1 MRPTTFLVRAFSV
14 ALFVAAASAASP
26 TAGQQAG
33 PAPVD
38 PELKRLEGQFLERYL
53 TGKALEGE
61 PYVRE
66 LFEKAQRQDPPDRAA
81 YATELMALSLI
92 AQHRLAEVPPLYE
105 AMLGFLRERL
115 GQLHPDIP
123 RLHLRLANFLAS
135 VGRPDAAEPHFR
147 AASAL
152 LRQILGEQDP
162 DYARVLLERA
172 ANLEILGQPREA
184 EQLYRQTI
192 SIIERHFGKETE
204 LAGMAWERL
213 AMFYDTNGRPDDA
226 LKAWGRSKEIL
237 AALTGGQFVRADGP
251 KATNAAAPGPRPL
264 PSIPERKPPVPP

>member
-1 MRPTTFLVRAFSV
+1 MRPDTFLVRACAAV
-14 ALFVAAASAASP
+14 LFLGAASVTDP
-26 TAGQQAG
+26 VAGQQAG
-33 PAPVD
+33 SD
-38 PELKRLEGQFLERYL
+38 PLDPDLKRLESKFLERYL
-53 TGKALEGE
+53 AGKALQGE

-105 AMLGFLRERL
+105 AMLGFLRDRL

-213 AMFYDTNGRPDDA
+213 ALFYDTHGRSEDA

-237 AALTGGQFVRADGP
+237 ATLTGGQFVRSNGP
-251 KATNAAAPGPRPL
+251 EAAGQASPGRRPI
-264 PSIPERKPPVPP
+264 PSIPARKPPVPR